1 MNILFITHSRLGDT
15 VLSTC
20 ILNRLQQDY
29 PDAEFTIAAGNIA
42 ADLFKTVPHLKK
54 LIVIEKK
61 RYDLHWLLL
70 WLKCLFNRWD
80 LVVDCRGSAIS
91 YLLWTKKRFCH
102 YPDDSK
108 QKHRVERYAALIKS
122 KEITPPR
129 IWLTDTLLN
138 KADQILA
145 NKGTV
150 IAIAPAANWRA
161 KTWRPIYFIELI
173 QKLRATDGLFP
184 NATIALLAAPHERAS
199 IQSII
204 DSIPSDFFIDLIG
217 TEDLLTTAAC
227 IKRCA
232 LFIGNDSGLMH
243 LSAAV
248 GTPTVGLFGPTE
260 KEKYAPFGPHCLVI
274 SSPKTPKELMSD
286 PSFHHLTTDT
296 LMDSITVAAVLSAIE
311 DKSKVF
317 FTKHLMPH

>member
-1 MNILFITHSRLGDT
+1 MNILFITHSRLGVA
-15 VLSTC
+15 VLSTF
-20 ILNRLQQDY
+20 ILNRLQHDY
-29 PDAEFTIAAGNIA
+29 PDAEFTIAAGPIA
-42 ADLFKTVPHLKK
+42 ANLFNTVPHLRK
-54 LIVIEKK
+54 LIIIEKK
-61 RYDLHWLLL
+61 RFDLHWLSL
-70 WLKCLFNRWD
+70 WFTCLFHRWD
-80 LVVDCRGSAIS
+80 LIVDCRGSAIS

-108 QKHRVERYAALIKS
+108 QKHRIERYAALIKS
-122 KEITPPR
+122 EEITPPR
-129 IWLTDTLLN
+129 IWLTETLLN
-138 KADQILA
+138 KADHILA
-145 NKGTV
+145 HKGTV

-173 QKLRATDGLFP
+173 HKLRAADGLFP

-204 DSIPSDFFIDLIG
+204 DSIPSDSLIDLIG

-286 PSFHHLTTDT
+286 PDFHHLTTDT
-296 LMDSITVAAVLSAIE
+296 LMDSITVAAVLSAIT
-311 DKSKVF
+311 DRLAVIRRKG
-317 FTKHLMPH
+317 